1 MIIGVAG
8 KIGSGKDI
16 TGIIIQLLINGHSV
30 EDALTKVN
38 LHMNG
43 KKLLWDKLCDWKIV
57 KFADKLKDIICI
69 LLGCTRE
76 QLESH
81 DYKETPLGEEW
92 WYYKLSKFYEKAYI
106 ESLDKSSTEYRGFAD
121 LVDYNDFY
129 TIPEHRQFYYQL
141 IKPTPRLLL
150 TCIGTECGRQII
162 HPNIWVNATMNDY
175 KSKFRKDDDFV
186 HTELSDGS
194 LVKWKD
200 NPIWEP
206 THYPNWIITDLRF
219 PNEAKSIKDRDGF
232 IIRLQRL
239 ESDINNIKLLKART
253 SSNPI
258 TLVKEHESETALDLY
273 KFDYAV
279 DNNGTILDLIERI
292 KEILLIE
299 KII

>member
-1 MIIGVAG
+1 MIIGIAG

-16 TGIIIQLLINGHSV
+16 TGIIIQLLTNGHSV

-43 KKLLWDKLCDWKIV
+43 KKLLWDKLCNWKIV
-57 KFADKLKDIICI
+57 KFADKLKDIVCI
-69 LLGCTRE
+69 ILGCTRE

-81 DYKETPLGEEW
+81 DYKETPLDDKWSKSCSLNNCDCCKEDKTCNKKFKDNR
-92 WYYKLSKFYEKAYI
+92 YIKLTPRK
-106 ESLDKSSTEYRGFAD
+106 L
-121 LVDYNDFY
+121 L
-129 TIPEHRQFYYQL
+129 QL
-141 IKPTPRLLL
+141 I
-150 TCIGTECGRQII
+150 GTKCGRHII
-162 HPNIWVNATMNDY
+162 HSDIWVNATMVDY

-186 HTELSDGS
+186 HIELSDGS